1 MPNARREELIAAV
14 IAASQESS
22 TTAVFFHTAIAERV
36 GLGAT
41 DEKTLFILSGAGR
54 LTAGEL
60 AQHTGLTTA
69 SVTSLIDRLERKG
82 FVQRVRDP
90 KDRRKIFVEL
100 NEGKLAELTQ
110 FFDSFQGRFGEL
122 LADYSDDQLAAIADF
137 LTRAAQMSRAVVTS
151 WNQAGQAEGGQAGS
165 SSDM

>member
-1 MPNARREELIAAV
+1 MPESQREELIAAV

-41 DEKTLFILSGAGR
+41 DEKTLFILSRAGR
-54 LTAGEL
+54 LTAGEI
-60 AQHTGLTTA
+60 AQQTGLTTA

-82 FVQRVRDP
+82 FVRRVRDP

-100 NEGKLAELTQ
+100 NEASLAELSRL
-110 FFDSFQGRFGEL
+110 FASFQETFGEL
-122 LADYSDDQLAAIADF
+122 LTAYSDEQLAAIADF
-137 LTRAAQMSRAVVTS
+137 LTRSAQLSRATIAG
-151 WNQAGQAEGGQAGS
+151 WNQTGQPEDEQ
-165 SSDM
+165 

>member
-1 MPNARREELIAAV
+1 MPNARREELIVAV

-54 LTAGEL
+54 LTAGEI

-82 FVQRVRDP
+82 FVQRVRDA
-90 KDRRKIFVEL
+90 KDRRKIYVEL
-100 NEGKLAELTQ
+100 NEAKLAELTQ

-122 LADYSDDQLAAIADF
+122 LDAYSDEQLAAIADF
-137 LTRAAQMSRAVVTS
+137 LTRAAQMSRAVV
-151 WNQAGQAEGGQAGS
+151 A
-165 SSDM
+165 